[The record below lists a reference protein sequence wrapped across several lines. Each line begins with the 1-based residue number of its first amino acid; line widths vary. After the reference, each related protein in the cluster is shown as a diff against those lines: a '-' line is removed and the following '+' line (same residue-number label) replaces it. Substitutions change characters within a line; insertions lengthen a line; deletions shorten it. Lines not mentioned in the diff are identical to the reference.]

1 MFNKFNPLAFIQN
14 IDYLLVGMISIF
26 IVMGVIILSTVIL
39 NKIFSDKKDK

>member
-26 IVMGVIILSTVIL
+26 IVKGVIILSTVIL